1 MKLKTVNHTSIF
13 EKEILK
19 SNLESKWL
27 IDWCLPPTCSLLKQQ
42 TDVYICV
49 AFGDPNI
56 IEESNNVSN
65 QLKKIPPHFCACSKP
80 WPGFP
85 KPYVEVFFV
94 FNGLR
99 LEVVVR
105 FVDIGGIINHS
116 CLIFIFIILMYIQT
130 IFIYLCLDVLMNAIS
145 LY

>member
-1 MKLKTVNHTSIF
+1 
-13 EKEILK
+13 
-19 SNLESKWL
+19 L
-27 IDWCLPPTCSLLKQQ
+27 IDWCLLPTCSLLKQQ

-56 IEESNNVSN
+56 KEESNNAIN
-65 QLKKIPPHFCACSKP
+65 QLKKITPHFCACSKP
-80 WPGFP
+80 
-85 KPYVEVFFV
+85 YVFVFFV

>member
-1 MKLKTVNHTSIF
+1 
-13 EKEILK
+13 
-19 SNLESKWL
+19 
-27 IDWCLPPTCSLLKQQ
+27 
-42 TDVYICV
+42 
-49 AFGDPNI
+49 
-56 IEESNNVSN
+56 
-65 QLKKIPPHFCACSKP
+65 
-80 WPGFP
+80 
-85 KPYVEVFFV
+85 
-94 FNGLR
+94 LR